1 MSLLML
7 TKIITFLESNSMFN
21 DTMRLWF
28 SAVCSL
34 SFYGMCRINEVLLMK
49 TGDIQLGLKRK
60 SRVDDSNIEFGCFT
74 IRDRKTD
81 HDPLASRTYSLHH
94 LSNEERA
101 AEALT
106 FLDRWFTYVRKKLH
120 HIWRGSDYAFP
131 SLTKVMLL
139 SDIGEPLN
147 IIAEA
152 AGISRNLLGDEIWFT
167 SHCFRRGGAQ
177 YQFMFAPEDRRYLLD
192 DVLDREENQLGDSL
206 ALDAA
211 SCSSAT
217 LEGIPDIDYGGSQL
231 LDDTTQDTQPTTE
244 SADRVRPQRSVKKN
258 GCRMKIRLE
267 AVVPDNVEGRWMV
280 VHLAGSDKHNHPPSQ
295 DPSFHPGHRR
305 RDIDRLMS
313 SDLTTADVVA
323 AQNGAGV
330 SLQVVISTI
339 RRADPTSSI
348 IDKDIS
354 NRKDAE
360 RRAALRGDSPT
371 EFLLKQL
378 ETNGHFYKV
387 DVNPDNSRLR
397 SLFWSHP
404 DIQDI
409 YGWNSDVLILDCT
422 YKTN

>member
-1 MSLLML
+1 
-7 TKIITFLESNSMFN
+7 
-21 DTMRLWF
+21 
-28 SAVCSL
+28 
-34 SFYGMCRINEVLLMK
+34 
-49 TGDIQLGLKRK
+49 
-60 SRVDDSNIEFGCFT
+60 
-74 IRDRKTD
+74 
-81 HDPLASRTYSLHH
+81 
-94 LSNEERA
+94 
-101 AEALT
+101 
-106 FLDRWFTYVRKKLH
+106 
-120 HIWRGSDYAFP
+120 
-131 SLTKVMLL
+131 MLL

-231 LDDTTQDTQPTTE
+231 PDNTTQDTQPTTE
-244 SADRVRPQRSVKKN
+244 SADR
-258 GCRMKIRLE
+258 
-267 AVVPDNVEGRWMV
+267 
-280 VHLAGSDKHNHPPSQ
+280 
-295 DPSFHPGHRR
+295 
-305 RDIDRLMS
+305 
-313 SDLTTADVVA
+313 
-323 AQNGAGV
+323 
-330 SLQVVISTI
+330 VVISTI

-348 IDKDIS
+348 IDKNIS

-378 ETNGHFYKV
+378 ETNGLFYKV

-422 YKTN
+422 YKTNSFDLPLLNIISMTNTNKVLPIAQC

>member
-1 MSLLML
+1 
-7 TKIITFLESNSMFN
+7 
-21 DTMRLWF
+21 
-28 SAVCSL
+28 
-34 SFYGMCRINEVLLMK
+34 
-49 TGDIQLGLKRK
+49 
-60 SRVDDSNIEFGCFT
+60 
-74 IRDRKTD
+74 
-81 HDPLASRTYSLHH
+81 
-94 LSNEERA
+94 
-101 AEALT
+101 
-106 FLDRWFTYVRKKLH
+106 WFTYARKKLH

-131 SLTKVMLL
+131 SLTKVPRGASKKRRRKTGVLAGGYSFATVGIKWGSPM
-139 SDIGEPLN
+139 SDSNFSEPLN

-152 AGISRNLLGDEIWFT
+152 AGISRNLLGDEIWLT

-177 YQFMFAPEDRRYLLD
+177 YQFMFAPEDRRWSLKLVKWWAGWAPSEKSETVTRYLLD

-217 LEGIPDIDYGGSQL
+217 LE
-231 LDDTTQDTQPTTE
+231 
-244 SADRVRPQRSVKKN
+244 
-258 GCRMKIRLE
+258 
-267 AVVPDNVEGRWMV
+267 
-280 VHLAGSDKHNHPPSQ
+280 
-295 DPSFHPGHRR
+295 
-305 RDIDRLMS
+305 DRLMS

-348 IDKDIS
+348 IDKNIS

-378 ETNGHFYKV
+378 ETNGLFYKV

-422 YKTN
+422 YKTNSFDLPLLNIISMTNTNKVLPIAQC